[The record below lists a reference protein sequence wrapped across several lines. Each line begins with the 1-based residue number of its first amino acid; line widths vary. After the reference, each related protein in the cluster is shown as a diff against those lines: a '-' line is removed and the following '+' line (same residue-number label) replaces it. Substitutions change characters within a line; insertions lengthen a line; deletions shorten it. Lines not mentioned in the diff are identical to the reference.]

1 MSEFTDYL
9 PDIFALL
16 GPISIRRMFGG
27 HALYHQGLTFGL
39 VFDET
44 LYLKADAENA
54 GDFQALALPRFGYE
68 KQGRWIDLPY
78 YQAPDFILEDRDLA
92 ASWARK
98 AYAAAL
104 RTKPLKPR
112 RSSKRTSK
120 VSLG

>member
-78 YQAPDFILEDRDLA
+78 YQAPDFILEDRDMA

-112 RSSKRTSK
+112 RNSKRASK
-120 VSLG
+120 VSPG

>member
-44 LYLKADAENA
+44 LYPVSYTHLTLPTKA
-54 GDFQALALPRFGYE
+54 
-68 KQGRWIDLPY
+68 
-78 YQAPDFILEDRDLA
+78 
-92 ASWARK
+92 
-98 AYAAAL
+98 
-104 RTKPLKPR
+104 
-112 RSSKRTSK
+112 
-120 VSLG
+120 

>member
-16 GPISIRRMFGG
+16 GTITMRRMFGG
-27 HALYHQGLTFGL
+27 LALYHQGLTFGL
-39 VFDET
+39 VFEET

-54 GDFQALALPRFGYE
+54 GDFEALALPRFGYE
-68 KQGRWIDLPY
+68 KQGRWIALPY
-78 YQAPDFILEDRDLA
+78 YQAPDFILEERELA

-104 RTKPLKPR
+104 RTKPAKPR
-112 RSSKRTSK
+112 RSKK
-120 VSLG
+120 LP